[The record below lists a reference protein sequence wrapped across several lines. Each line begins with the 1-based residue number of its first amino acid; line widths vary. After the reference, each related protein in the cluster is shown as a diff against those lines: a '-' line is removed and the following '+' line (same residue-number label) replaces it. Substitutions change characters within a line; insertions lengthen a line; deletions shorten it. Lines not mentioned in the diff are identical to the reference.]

1 MERQKTSPWL
11 IAFRVIFTIALVACI
26 AYIFRNS
33 LQTGAESSLRSQAAM
48 QAVNETL
55 GTIHLGPLSEHTVRK
70 LAHFLEF
77 TMEGFLL
84 MLCLRVYTAHFVRH
98 MSWPLLLGMST
109 ALMDETIQLFIPNRT
124 SMVTDVWIDM
134 MGVVAGLLVALIILL
149 IVRVVCAFARIKREN
164 RALRAEREEL
174 RRAQQE
180 QEHERLAQ
188 RAAHRAHEA
197 QLGHEQSYMYEET
210 ENEQGEE
217 PAE

>member
-26 AYIFRNS
+26 AFIFRNS
-33 LQTGAESSLRSQAAM
+33 LQTGAESSLRSQAVM

-55 GTIHLGPLSEHTVRK
+55 GKVHLGPLSEHTVRK

-98 MSWPLLLGMST
+98 MSWPLLGGLTT
-109 ALMDETIQLFIPNRT
+109 ALMDETIQLRIPNR
-124 SMVTDVWIDM
+124 SSSVVDVWIDM
-134 MGVVAGLLVALIILL
+134 TGVVAGLLAALVILL
-149 IVRVVCAFARIKREN
+149 IVRALTAFARIEREN

-174 RRAQQE
+174 HRIQRE

-188 RAAHRAHEA
+188 RAAHRAFAER
-197 QLGHEQSYMYEET
+197 
-210 ENEQGEE
+210 EE
-217 PAE
+217 PPSEAALDKDEEGETT

>member
-1 MERQKTSPWL
+1 METQKNNPWL
-11 IAFRVIFTIALVACI
+11 IAFRVIFTIALLACI

-33 LQTGAESSLRSQAAM
+33 LQTGAQSSARSQAVM

-55 GTIHLGPLSEHTVRK
+55 GKVHLGPVSEHVIRK
-70 LAHFLEF
+70 TAHFLEF
-77 TMEGFLL
+77 SLEGFLL

-98 MSWPLLLGMST
+98 MSWPLLIGMST

-134 MGVVAGLLVALIILL
+134 MGIVAGLLVALIILL
-149 IVRVVCAFARIKREN
+149 IVRAVMAFARIEREN
-164 RALRAEREEL
+164 RALREEREQL

-197 QLGHEQSYMYEET
+197 QLGHGEINSEAPW
-210 ENEQGEE
+210 ENEEE
-217 PAE
+217 HSE